1 MHRLPLALL
10 ALALTACGGD
20 DDPAADKAATH
31 AATKAPRAAAPP
43 PADLL
48 GTYTTRLKP
57 ADFPKPVPD
66 LLDGEYR
73 WTLRITKDGGPD
85 NAPALTIVNP
95 PDDVLES
102 SAIAVSGDTI
112 ELIREE
118 CEKPSGGYALVSSSY
133 RWKVDGSRLK
143 LTPVA
148 NGCPDKI
155 ALTILSSEPW
165 VRSG

>member
-1 MHRLPLALL
+1 LG
-10 ALALTACGGD
+10 C
-20 DDPAADKAATH
+20 ADSQ
-31 AATKAPRAAAPP
+31 
-43 PADLL
+43 PADV
-48 GTYTTRLKP
+48 
-57 ADFPKPVPD
+57 PKPVPD

-112 ELIREE
+112 ELMREE
-118 CEKPSGGYALVSSSY
+118 CEKPSGGYALVTSSY
-133 RWKVDGSRLK
+133 LWKVDGSRLT
-143 LTPVA
+143 LTPVK

-155 ALTILSSEPW
+155 ALTILRSEPW
-165 VRSG
+165 ARSG